1 MVKMWGLKIK
11 SNKFI
16 FFIIIFTLKI
26 FGNADFV
33 PEARAG
39 HVAIIVD
46 DIIYFMGGSRFISS
60 TNPIKSPIRVYNLSD
75 EVFSLS
81 LLSQFSTSN
90 PPYVDLSNTS
100 ARMKYG
106 NEKGTAVLG
115 GPNRKD
121 VYLIGGVQ
129 QDLALLNKIDNNL
142 TVTSN
147 QTLMIEEIS
156 KTYNTSDQF
165 IYFYQSDAEFWSYPQ
180 DQVGIPPTRRR
191 STSNLIDK
199 NGIIYIFGGR
209 AQIDT
214 GLPTFTCYNDLY
226 TFDTVLLSWNKI
238 NAANAPLPQSHA
250 APVLLPNGKILYI
263 GGVSQTQPG
272 LVAELI
278 DMRNY
283 AVSRDKSITIQPRV
297 AHTATLTS
305 DNNEIIIIGGVSSYG
320 YNHTTVTP
328 VFVSL
333 NITTE
338 PYEYSELITFG
349 SKPPSLAIHTAN
361 LYKNYIIVAFGNIT
375 GNSAPPSEMNSRIYL
390 LDMPCKS
397 WVTTFTP
404 GNSTCKSGSSI
415 NNGSGINNGS
425 NINNVI
431 KIVGIAVGI
440 VFSIIICILLLIVI
454 KKKYGSDIIRIA

>member
-1 MVKMWGLKIK
+1 MEQPFLLRIYKVP
-11 SNKFI
+11 
-16 FFIIIFTLKI
+16 I

-129 QDLALLNKIDNNL
+129 QDLTLLNKIDNNI

-156 KTYNTSDQF
+156 KTYNTSDKL
-165 IYFYQSDAEFWSYPQ
+165 IYFYQPDAKFWSYPQ
-180 DQVGIPPTRRR
+180 IGMSPTRRR
-191 STSNLIDK
+191 STSTIIDE
-199 NGIIYIFGGR
+199 NRIIYIFGGR
-209 AQIDT
+209 VQIDT
-214 GLPTFTCYNDLY
+214 GSPTFICYNDLY

-250 APVLLPNGKILYI
+250 APVLLSNSKILYI

-278 DMRNY
+278 DMGN
-283 AVSRDKSITIQPRV
+283 VSYF
-297 AHTATLTS
+297 H
-305 DNNEIIIIGGVSSYG
+305 II
-320 YNHTTVTP
+320 
-328 VFVSL
+328 
-333 NITTE
+333 
-338 PYEYSELITFG
+338 
-349 SKPPSLAIHTAN
+349 
-361 LYKNYIIVAFGNIT
+361 
-375 GNSAPPSEMNSRIYL
+375 
-390 LDMPCKS
+390 
-397 WVTTFTP
+397 
-404 GNSTCKSGSSI
+404 
-415 NNGSGINNGS
+415 
-425 NINNVI
+425 
-431 KIVGIAVGI
+431 
-440 VFSIIICILLLIVI
+440 
-454 KKKYGSDIIRIA
+454 

>member
-1 MVKMWGLKIK
+1 
-11 SNKFI
+11 
-16 FFIIIFTLKI
+16 
-26 FGNADFV
+26 
-33 PEARAG
+33 
-39 HVAIIVD
+39 
-46 DIIYFMGGSRFISS
+46 SRFISS

-129 QDLALLNKIDNNL
+129 QDLALLNKIDNNI

-156 KTYNTSDQF
+156 KTYNASDQF
-165 IYFYQSDAEFWSYPQ
+165 IYFYQLDAEFWSYPQ
-180 DQVGIPPTRRR
+180 IGMSPTRRR
-191 STSNLIDK
+191 STSTIIDENK
-199 NGIIYIFGGR
+199 IYIFGGR
-209 AQIDT
+209 VQIDA
-214 GLPTFTCYNDLY
+214 GSPTFICYNDLY
-226 TFDTVLLSWNKI
+226 TFDTVLLSWNKT

-250 APVLLPNGKILYI
+250 APVLLLNGKILYI

-272 LVAELI
+272 FVAELI
-278 DMRNY
+278 DMRNISVFDTISSTWSYKY
-283 AVSRDKSITIQPRV
+283 AVLRNKSIIIQPRV

-320 YNHTTVTP
+320 YNLTAVTP

-349 SKPPSLAIHTAN
+349 SKPPSLAVHTAN
-361 LYKNYIIVAFGNIT
+361 LYKNYIIVAF
-375 GNSAPPSEMNSRIYL
+375 
-390 LDMPCKS
+390 
-397 WVTTFTP
+397 
-404 GNSTCKSGSSI
+404 
-415 NNGSGINNGS
+415 
-425 NINNVI
+425 
-431 KIVGIAVGI
+431 
-440 VFSIIICILLLIVI
+440 
-454 KKKYGSDIIRIA
+454 

>member
-1 MVKMWGLKIK
+1 MVKMCVQEIK
-11 SNKFI
+11 SSKI
-16 FFIIIFTLKI
+16 ILFIIIITLKA
-26 FGNADFV
+26 FGNAVFV

-39 HVAIIVD
+39 HVAVIVGD
-46 DIIYFMGGSRFISS
+46 QIYFMGGSRLIPA

-90 PPYVDLSNTS
+90 PPYVDLSDTS

-106 NEKGTAVLG
+106 SEKGTAVFG
-115 GPNRKD
+115 GPNRKN

-129 QDLALLNKIDNNL
+129 QDLALLNKIDNNI

-156 KTYNTSDQF
+156 KTYNASDQF

-191 STSNLIDK
+191 STSTIIDK

-209 AQIDT
+209 TQIDT
-214 GLPTFTCYNDLY
+214 GSPTFTCYNDLY
-226 TFDTVLLSWNKI
+226 TFNTMLLSWQNI
-238 NAANAPLPQSHA
+238 NAVNAPLPQSHA

-278 DMRNY
+278 DMKNISVFDTISLIWSY
-283 AVSRDKSITIQPRV
+283 KHAVLRDNSITIQPRI

-305 DNNEIIIIGGVSSYG
+305 DNNEIIIIGGNSSKTLVIYS
-320 YNHTTVTP
+320 Y
-328 VFVSL
+328 L
-333 NITTE
+333 N
-338 PYEYSELITFG
+338 
-349 SKPPSLAIHTAN
+349 
-361 LYKNYIIVAFGNIT
+361 
-375 GNSAPPSEMNSRIYL
+375 R
-390 LDMPCKS
+390 
-397 WVTTFTP
+397 
-404 GNSTCKSGSSI
+404 
-415 NNGSGINNGS
+415 S
-425 NINNVI
+425 NIN
-431 KIVGIAVGI
+431 
-440 VFSIIICILLLIVI
+440 
-454 KKKYGSDIIRIA
+454 